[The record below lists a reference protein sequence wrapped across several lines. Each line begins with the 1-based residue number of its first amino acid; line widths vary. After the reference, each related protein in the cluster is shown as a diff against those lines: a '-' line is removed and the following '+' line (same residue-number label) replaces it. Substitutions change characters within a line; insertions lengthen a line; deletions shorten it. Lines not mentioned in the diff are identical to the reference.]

1 MILQDARWKFGS
13 HGKLCE
19 GMSDKIRTIVV
30 DDEPLARRGLLV
42 RLAAFDNVE
51 VIAECSNGRDAVTV
65 IQEQNP
71 DLVLLDIQMPGLNGF
86 EVLRALSQSMPV
98 IPQVV
103 FVTAYDQYAIRAFEV
118 RALDYLLKPV
128 DEERLAEAIGRIE
141 YTRASTVE
149 KAQQDK
155 LVDLVAEMTGEDG
168 EDILRRLA
176 DGEPLQLDSYP
187 EHIAIKESGEIT
199 RVATEAIEWVD
210 AAGDYMCI
218 HADNETHI
226 LRRTM
231 KELEKELNPKYFQ
244 RIHRSAIVNLNQV
257 EKLCS
262 RQNGEYHIVLR
273 NGEELKVS
281 RSYKDKI
288 KQLVIGK

>member
-1 MILQDARWKFGS
+1 MI
-13 HGKLCE
+13 
-19 GMSDKIRTIVV
+19 DKIRTVVV
-30 DDEPLARRGLLV
+30 DDEPLARRGLVV
-42 RLAAFDNVE
+42 RLAQFEHIE
-51 VIAECSNGRDAVTV
+51 VIAECANGRDALEV
-65 IQEQNP
+65 ILQQKP
-71 DLVLLDIQMPGLNGF
+71 DLVFLDIQMPGLNGF
-86 EVLRALSQSMPV
+86 DVLRKVSQQSEHMPL
-98 IPQVV
+98 VV

-128 DEERLAEAIGRIE
+128 DEDRLAQALERIDKE
-141 YTRASTVE
+141 LAE
-149 KAQQDK
+149 QKDKAQQTK
-155 LVDLVAEMTGEDG
+155 LVDLVAEITGEDCD
-168 EDILRRLA
+168 EILQRLA
-176 DGEPLQLDSYP
+176 DGQAITTDSYP

-199 RVATEAIEWVD
+199 RVAINAIEWVD

-218 HADNETHI
+218 HASNETHI

-231 KELEKELNPKYFQ
+231 KELEKELNPKNFQ

-262 RQNGEYHIVLR
+262 RQNGEYHLVLH

-288 KQLVIGK
+288 KQLILGR

>member
-1 MILQDARWKFGS
+1 
-13 HGKLCE
+13 
-19 GMSDKIRTIVV
+19 MSKKIRTVVV

-42 RLAAFDNVE
+42 RLDQFEQVE
-51 VIAECSNGRDAVTV
+51 VVAECSNGRDAVTR
-65 IQEQNP
+65 ITETAP
-71 DLVLLDIQMPGLNGF
+71 DLVFLDIQMPGLNGF
-86 EVLRALSQSMPV
+86 EVLRALSQSMSQMPL
-98 IPQVV
+98 IV
-103 FVTAYDQYAIRAFEV
+103 FVTAYDQYAIRAFDV

-128 DEERLAEAIGRIE
+128 DEERLAAALERIE
-141 YTRASTVE
+141 LAMVNVSE
-149 KAQQDK
+149 KEQQHK

-176 DGEPLQLDSYP
+176 DGESLRVDDYP

-199 RVATEAIEWVD
+199 RVAISAIEWVD

-231 KELEKELNPKYFQ
+231 KELEKELNPKSFQ

-257 EKLCS
+257 QKLCS
-262 RQNGEYHIVLR
+262 RQNGEYHLILH

-288 KQLVIGK
+288 KQLILGR

>member
-1 MILQDARWKFGS
+1 
-13 HGKLCE
+13 
-19 GMSDKIRTIVV
+19 MSEIIRTIVV

-42 RLAAFDNVE
+42 RLAQFEHIE
-51 VIAECSNGRDAVTV
+51 VIAECANGRDALDV
-65 IQEQNP
+65 IVAQKP
-71 DLVLLDIQMPGLNGF
+71 DLVFLDIQMPGLNGF
-86 EVLRALSQSMPV
+86 DVLRKVSQSVEQMPV
-98 IPQVV
+98 VV

-128 DEERLAEAIGRIE
+128 DEDRLAQALERISQALTE
-141 YTRASTVE
+141 QRE
-149 KAQQDK
+149 KQQQSK
-155 LVDLVAEMTGEDG
+155 LVDLVAEMTGEDC

-176 DGEPLQLDSYP
+176 EGQSLTSDHYP

-199 RVATEAIEWVD
+199 RVAISAIEWVD

-218 HADNETHI
+218 HAGNETHI

-231 KELEKELNPKYFQ
+231 KELEKELNPKNFQ
-244 RIHRSAIVNLNQV
+244 RIHRSAIVNINQV

-262 RQNGEYHIVLR
+262 RQNGEYHLILQ
-273 NGEELKVS
+273 NGAELKVS

-288 KQLVIGK
+288 KQLILGR